1 MTGSQNPYGS
11 WGHIAESPNST
22 GIFMKFAYINPFVRW
37 AQITSY
43 LPYRD
48 YRIAYDCRLFYILEG
63 KGQFFADETPYPAE
77 AGSLFFIP
85 CGKRYRLL
93 SDKVTPLS
101 FFVSN
106 FDLTYEHCDTKT
118 VMFPM
123 SLSSYSEDDRLT
135 QPIIDDETAF
145 NDYIILNASSDMQ
158 SVVENIAKHF
168 RSSKPQSD
176 MMISAYMKILLCQIA
191 QTLSLKT
198 NKSNYIIESIKKFLQ
213 KHYAEEITNDSVSQ
227 ELNYHSYY
235 LNSLFKKAEG
245 ITIHAY
251 LTNYRLQQAAFLL
264 TETDLS
270 IREIA
275 EQTGFASPEHFCFL
289 FKKHFHRPPSFFRK
303 R

>member
-1 MTGSQNPYGS
+1 M
-11 WGHIAESPNST
+11 E
-22 GIFMKFAYINPFVRW
+22 FACINPFVRW

-43 LPYRD
+43 LPYSD
-48 YRIAYDCRLFYILEG
+48 YRVAYDCRIFYILEG
-63 KGQFFADETPYPAE
+63 KGQFYADETPYAAE
-77 AGSLFFIP
+77 PGSIFFIP

-106 FDLTYEHCDTKT
+106 FDLTYEHSNTKT

-123 SLSSYSEDDRLT
+123 SLSSYLEADRLT

-145 NDYIILNASSDMQ
+145 NDYIILTSFSDML
-158 SVVENIAKHF
+158 SVVENIAKYF
-168 RSSKPQSD
+168 RSSKPQAD
-176 MMISAYMKILLCQIA
+176 MIVSAYMKILLCQIA
-191 QTLSLKT
+191 QMLSLKA
-198 NKSNYIIESIKKFLQ
+198 NKSNNIVESVKKFLQ

-235 LNSLFKKAEG
+235 LNSLFKEAEG

-264 TETDLS
+264 TETSLS

-275 EQTGFASPEHFCFL
+275 EQTGFGSPEHFCFL

-303 R
+303 K